1 MTDSSIAYSVKDSA
15 VDTSLQMTQKK
26 KKKLLPV
33 FDYPGV
39 CNDWKFFL
47 AKHLNLTSEVVI
59 SYIKINTKSMYCT
72 VTA

>member
-26 KKKLLPV
+26 KPLPV

-39 CNDWKFFL
+39 RNDWKFFL
-47 AKHLNLTSEVVI
+47 AIHLNLTNQVVI